1 MWTEKESNSK
11 PLEIVVVSGFEHIVE
26 EQSQDY
32 VALVT
37 KRNGRNSV
45 PEPQHVVQLLNS
57 SKPDGVLCVTSFKIH
72 PSPIEGYDFHLISE
86 QRDTAHF
93 PMALEAIELCD
104 EIDFLEFRNPHEAT
118 AALNEQLSRAASRG

>member
-1 MWTEKESNSK
+1 MWAENESNSE

-37 KRNGRNSV
+37 KRNGRDSL
-45 PEPQHVVQLLNS
+45 PEPRQVVQLLKS
-57 SKPDGVLCVTSFKIH
+57 CKSDGVLDISSFKIY

-86 QRDTAHF
+86 QRGETHV
-93 PMALEAIELCD
+93 PMALESIELC
-104 EIDFLEFRNPHEAT
+104 EKLEVSEFHNPRD
-118 AALNEQLSRAASRG
+118 AAAVLQEQLAAKLAR